1 SASGHRPPDPACAY
15 GTWRA
20 PGWTAPSQDRS
31 ATRTLSP
38 LELPTPA
45 QSRSTPVSGL
55 VTSCGFQDCA
65 VRHDPCLAKPPQ
77 GNEQLARQS
86 HNPAPAYAAPPM
98 PKALL
103 IPLGQRAL
111 RLKTQPAP
119 GNLDGHRADV
129 RVAGF
134 GEALLVSGVATRI
147 GGGRQAAQGA
157 DFLPIAK
164 RPPAE
169 ELHHKQPGTIDPNP
183 FEHQQVLY
191 FLRHRIL
198 RRLEHH

>member
-1 SASGHRPPDPACAY
+1 MA
-15 GTWRA
+15 
-20 PGWTAPSQDRS
+20 
-31 ATRTLSP
+31 
-38 LELPTPA
+38 
-45 QSRSTPVSGL
+45 
-55 VTSCGFQDCA
+55 
-65 VRHDPCLAKPPQ
+65 
-77 GNEQLARQS
+77 
-86 HNPAPAYAAPPM
+86 
-98 PKALL
+98 KALL

-129 RVAGF
+129 GVAGF
-134 GEALLVSGVATRI
+134 GDALLVSGVATRI

-183 FEHQQVLY
+183 FDPSLKTIVHALWDRTENQSVTQWS
-191 FLRHRIL
+191 FDACI
-198 RRLEHH
+198 

>member
-1 SASGHRPPDPACAY
+1 MLHRPPDPACAY

-38 LELPTPA
+38 LERPTPA

-55 VTSCGFQDCA
+55 AMARRFQGRA
-65 VRHDPCLAKPPQ
+65 VRHNPCLDKPPQ

-86 HNPAPAYAAPPM
+86 HNPDPAYAATTM

-111 RLKTQPAP
+111 RLKAQPAP

-134 GEALLVSGVATRI
+134 GDALLVGGVATRI
-147 GGGRQAAQGA
+147 GSGRQ
-157 DFLPIAK
+157 
-164 RPPAE
+164 
-169 ELHHKQPGTIDPNP
+169 
-183 FEHQQVLY
+183 
-191 FLRHRIL
+191 
-198 RRLEHH
+198 